1 MKILVTGGTGY
12 IGSHTICD
20 LDEHGFEAISI
31 DNYLS
36 SNADTLELVNQITN
50 QKVENHN
57 IDLCDKNMLFH
68 FLKHNT
74 EIKGIIHFA
83 ALKSVSESVA
93 QPLKYYKNNIES
105 LVNLLEA
112 CEHFSIPNFVFSSS
126 CSVYG
131 NVDRLPVT
139 EDTAFSKAESPY
151 AHTKQI
157 GEDII
162 RFFAETSKTNFVL
175 LRYFNP
181 VGAHSSGLIGENP
194 IGEPMN
200 IVPRITGTAL
210 GKYQKFMIYG
220 NDYPTHDGTCIRDYI
235 HVMDIAAAHTKALEY
250 LFSGRNQEQVEVFNL
265 GTGNGVSI
273 LEIIKSF
280 EHVSGLKLNYEISER
295 RAGDVVAIYANNDK
309 AKSQL
314 EWEAKYSLDDMMRTA
329 WNWDKKNS
337 HS

>member
-20 LDEHGFEAISI
+20 LVANGFDVLSI
-31 DNYLS
+31 DNYARS
-36 SNADTLELVNQITN
+36 KSDTIDLINQITT
-50 QKVENHN
+50 QDIANHA
-57 IDLCDKNMLFH
+57 IDLCNKNELFD
-68 FLKHNT
+68 FFKRNSDI
-74 EIKGIIHFA
+74 EGIIHFA
-83 ALKSVSESVA
+83 ALKSVPESVA
-93 QPLKYYKNNIES
+93 EPLKYYNNNIES

-112 CEHFSIPNFVFSSS
+112 CEQFSIPNFVFSSS

-131 NVDRLPVT
+131 NVAKLPVT
-139 EDTAFSKAESPY
+139 EDTPFSKAESPY

-157 GEDII
+157 GEEMIQ
-162 RFFAETSKTNFVL
+162 FFSKTTKTNFVL

-181 VGAHSSGLIGENP
+181 VGAHISGIIGENP
-194 IGEPMN
+194 SGEVMN

-210 GKYQKFMIYG
+210 GKYPKFMVFG
-220 NDYPTHDGTCIRDYI
+220 NDYPTRDGTCIRDYI
-235 HVMDIAAAHTKALEY
+235 HVMDIAAAHTKALKY

-265 GTGNGVSI
+265 GTGNGVST

-280 EHVSGLKLNYEISER
+280 EQVSGHKLNYEIAER

-314 EWEAKYSLDDMMRTA
+314 GWDIKYSLDDMMRTA
-329 WNWDKKNS
+329 WNWDKKNVLI
-337 HS
+337 